1 MKKVFIDGSAG
12 TTGLKVRERL
22 SSRTDI
28 ELVVLSE
35 DLRKDP
41 SARRD
46 AINSAD
52 VAFLCLPDAAAV
64 EAVAMVENPSTVVI
78 DTSTAHRTAEGWEY
92 GFPELRGR
100 RERIASS
107 RRIANPGCHAS
118 GFIALVEP
126 LVKCG
131 ILPPDAPLCAFSLT
145 GYSGGG
151 KKMIAQYELTNP
163 LGGSGDSPRR
173 LDGDSPRRLDGDS
186 SRRLDGDSPRQAL
199 PLLFLGGRQYALAQA
214 HKHLPEMAAICGISR
229 PPVFSPVVVPH
240 FSGMEVTVQLSA
252 DALKGGIDA
261 VRRCYGDY
269 YCAPGLVS
277 YAVDPAAA
285 EEGFLSS
292 AGLASS
298 DAMQVSA
305 YGNGERVVL
314 VSRFDNLGKGA
325 SGAAIQNMN
334 IALGCDEATG
344 LVTS

>member
-151 KKMIAQYELTNP
+151 KKMIAQYESTNP
-163 LGGSGDSPRR
+163 LGGSGDFPRR
-173 LDGDSPRRLDGDS
+173 LDGDSPRRLDGE
-186 SRRLDGDSPRQAL
+186 SPRQAL

-240 FSGMEVTVQLSA
+240 FSGMEVTVQLFA

-261 VRRCYGDY
+261 VRSCYGDY